1 MCVCVWFDQQYDVG
15 VSETGVNQFSVVHCN
30 TTSNGNLEVWI
41 TECGNLRIVR
51 YNWIYKYTIH
61 QPAGVFCGCSCDTS
75 CDSFSFAY
83 SCCFEEFWF
92 GWPNPPPPP
101 LSYFLSTMV
110 SRVCFD
116 RGRSY
121 RDGCCRATSCS
132 KNTFSALTAF
142 PACTLTAMPLASTN
156 LTLFYLTSKVLHT
169 PGSTQTNFYPQLV
182 FTQTLFYT
190 KHFLQNH
197 FNFCTNKLLHTPRF
211 APTNLY
217 KPVSHKSAFTQTSF
231 YTNRLLHKP
240 PFTQTTFYTNQLYTT
255 SALGL

>member
-1 MCVCVWFDQQYDVG
+1 MIALASPIVAA
-15 VSETGVNQFSVVHCN
+15 S
-30 TTSNGNLEVWI
+30 
-41 TECGNLRIVR
+41 RI
-51 YNWIYKYTIH
+51 
-61 QPAGVFCGCSCDTS
+61 
-75 CDSFSFAY
+75 
-83 SCCFEEFWF
+83 F
-92 GWPNPPPPP
+92 GLADLPPHPP
-101 LSYFLSTMV
+101 LLYFSSTMV

-121 RDGCCRATSCS
+121 KWDGCCRASSCS

-142 PACTLTAMPLASTN
+142 SACTLTAMPLASTN

-169 PGSTQTNFYPQLV
+169 PGSTQTNFYPQPV

-231 YTNRLLHKP
+231 YTNQLFHKP
-240 PFTQTTFYTNQLYTT
+240 PFTKNHLLHQP
-255 SALGL
+255 ALHNLCFGPVGQRPEGLWNAEGC